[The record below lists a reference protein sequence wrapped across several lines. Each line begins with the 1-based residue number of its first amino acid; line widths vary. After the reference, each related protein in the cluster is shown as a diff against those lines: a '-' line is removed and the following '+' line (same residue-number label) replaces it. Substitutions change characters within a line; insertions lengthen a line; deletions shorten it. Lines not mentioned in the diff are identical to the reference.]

1 LEISIADHKNQ
12 DFNAIMSDEK
22 SRLTNKYYCPHCER
36 EIDAQTKAEHDDW
49 HFAKD
54 LDEQDNNAVVSQS
67 QSVAPPSYQSPTDS
81 KSLVQSDMK
90 QDPSFTHAQAMHQ
103 KSGGKQVPGNN
114 TTTSRRHVNAVD
126 EAATLR
132 AKGEVWKQ
140 HPAQCLRRL
149 TLARSK

>member
-1 LEISIADHKNQ
+1 
-12 DFNAIMSDEK
+12 MGDEK
-22 SRLTNKYYCPHCER
+22 SRLTNKHYCPRCER

-132 AKGEVWKQ
+132 AKDEVWKQ